1 MVFFILFTAASLL
14 IPSPMFPGNVL
25 CNMIGASVIQYTAV
39 VSALFNGV
47 LYSVVL
53 WLIFNGLSRRLT
65 QEK

>member
-1 MVFFILFTAASLL
+1 MVFFILFTAASLM

-25 CNMIGASVIQYTAV
+25 CALIGASVIQYKAV

-47 LYSVVL
+47 LYSVAL
-53 WLIFNGLSRRLT
+53 WLIFMALSRRLT

>member
-1 MVFFILFTAASLL
+1 MVFFILFTAASLM
-14 IPSPMFPGNVL
+14 IPSPMFPGNAL
-25 CNMIGASVIQYTAV
+25 CALIGASVTQYTAV

-53 WLIFNGLSRRLT
+53 WLIFVGVSRRLT